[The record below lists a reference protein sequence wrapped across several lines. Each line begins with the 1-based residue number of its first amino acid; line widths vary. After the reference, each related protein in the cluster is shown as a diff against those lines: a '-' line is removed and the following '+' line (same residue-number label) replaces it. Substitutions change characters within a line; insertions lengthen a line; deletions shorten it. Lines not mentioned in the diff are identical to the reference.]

1 MIVSIGMGSSHL
13 FPFLSS
19 VSMTFFMFPW
29 LSKML
34 LVSEGETEDLSPYGK
49 LLEDTCLISESHW
62 EVETQ
67 CGGGA
72 NRRGDSHTS
81 YTNGGYYFR
90 YIGDFTHTQ
99 LIAGQW
105 EDSGES
111 REGSSFSQ

>member
-49 LLEDTCLISESHW
+49 LLEDTCLISESH
-62 EVETQ
+62 
-67 CGGGA
+67 
-72 NRRGDSHTS
+72 
-81 YTNGGYYFR
+81 
-90 YIGDFTHTQ
+90 
-99 LIAGQW
+99 
-105 EDSGES
+105 
-111 REGSSFSQ
+111 